1 MAFALSDNIR
11 SLRKARNLTQEQL
24 AEALGVTAG
33 AVYKWEARLSL
44 PELPMLVQMADFF
57 DTSVDALIGYIIK
70 DNRQDA
76 TLARLMDLRHA
87 KDVTRGVDEAEKAVM
102 RYPNCFAIVYQAA
115 VMMKV
120 FGLEQ
125 NDKALAARAIELYER
140 ALLLMEQNN
149 DSEISELTIHVD
161 IAECDLMLGH
171 KEKALETLKAN
182 NPMGLN
188 NTMIG
193 MWAITHCGRAE
204 EAENY
209 LSRALLE
216 NVSRLFTMTMGFLTL
231 YDKQNRWNEARELAR
246 WMLAICEG
254 LVQADE
260 PSSMVKSCAMMAA
273 CVGVTEHGAGDDA
286 AARRAL
292 EAAHAWA
299 ERFDAAPCYDVTGIR
314 FVKMSERAT
323 FYDDMGATAAD
334 AIEKVIAEQKDECL
348 SALWREV
355 KGE

>member
-1 MAFALSDNIR
+1 MAFALSEHIR
-11 SLRKARNLTQEQL
+11 SLRKARGLTQEQL

-33 AVYKWEARLSL
+33 AVYKWESRLSL
-44 PELPMLVQMADFF
+44 PELPMLVQLADFL
-57 DTSVDALIGYIIK
+57 DTSVDALIGYTIK
-70 DNRQDA
+70 DNRRDA

-87 KDVTRGVDEAEKAVM
+87 KDLRGVDEAERAVM

-115 VMMKV
+115 VMMQV

-125 NDKALAARAIELYER
+125 SDKALTARALELYER
-140 ALLLMEQNN
+140 ALLLTEQNTN
-149 DSEISELTIHVD
+149 SEISELTIHVAM
-161 IAECDLMLGH
+161 AECDLMLGR

-193 MWAITHCGRAE
+193 MWAITHCDRAE

-231 YDKQNRWNEARELAR
+231 YEKQKRWNEARELAR

-254 LVQADE
+254 LVRADE
-260 PSSMVKSCAMMAA
+260 PSLMVKSCAMMAA
-273 CVGVTEHGAGDDA
+273 CVGVTERGAGDDA

-292 EAAHAWA
+292 EIARAWA
-299 ERFDAAPCYDVTGIR
+299 ERFDDDPCYDVTGIR
-314 FVKMSERAT
+314 FVNMSERAT
-323 FYDDMGATAAD
+323 FYDDMGATAME
-334 AIEKVIAEQKDECL
+334 AIERVIDEQKDERL
-348 SALWREV
+348 SALWKEA
-355 KGE
+355 KQA

>member
-1 MAFALSDNIR
+1 
-11 SLRKARNLTQEQL
+11 
-24 AEALGVTAG
+24 
-33 AVYKWEARLSL
+33 
-44 PELPMLVQMADFF
+44 MLVQLADFF
-57 DTSVDALIGYIIK
+57 DTSVDALIGYTIK
-70 DNRQDA
+70 DNRRDA

-87 KDVTRGVDEAEKAVM
+87 KDLRGVDEAERAVM

-115 VMMKV
+115 VMMQV

-125 NDKALAARAIELYER
+125 SDKALTARALELYER
-140 ALLLMEQNN
+140 ALLLTEQNTN
-149 DSEISELTIHVD
+149 SEISELTIHVAM
-161 IAECDLMLGH
+161 AECDLMLGR

-188 NTMIG
+188 NMMIG
-193 MWAITHCGRAE
+193 MWAITHCDRAE

-231 YDKQNRWNEARELAR
+231 YEKQKRWNEARELAR

-254 LVQADE
+254 LVRADE

-273 CVGVTEHGAGDDA
+273 CVGVTERGAGDDA

-292 EAAHAWA
+292 GLIRMVIVWIAGIASGLILIGLIQVSVFVFCHKNFLSFADCRLRSFKQTHFFRRLFGFPSIALA
-299 ERFDAAPCYDVTGIR
+299 E
-314 FVKMSERAT
+314 
-323 FYDDMGATAAD
+323 
-334 AIEKVIAEQKDECL
+334 VIPTEHLA
-348 SALWREV
+348 
-355 KGE
+355 